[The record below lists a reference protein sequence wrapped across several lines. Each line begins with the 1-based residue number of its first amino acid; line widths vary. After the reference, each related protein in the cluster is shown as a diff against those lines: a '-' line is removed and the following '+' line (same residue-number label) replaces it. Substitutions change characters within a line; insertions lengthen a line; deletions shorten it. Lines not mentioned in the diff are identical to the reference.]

1 MNVSVELTLTP
12 LKNFYK
18 NEIKDFIVELRKSE
32 FKLIETPLSTQI
44 YGDFDMLMP
53 FLNSII
59 KKHFMDS
66 SASILHMKIVNSDRQ
81 DYVADF

>member
-1 MNVSVELTLTP
+1 MNVSIELTLTP
-12 LKNFYK
+12 LKSSYK
-18 NEIKDFIVELRKSE
+18 NEIKNFIIELRKSE

-53 FLNSII
+53 FLNSVI
-59 KKHFMDS
+59 KKQFMDS
-66 SASILHMKIVNSDRQ
+66 SASMIHMKIVNSDRR